1 MRISRHYW
9 KVDRSSPGSQSGV
22 GLGEEK
28 GKYQGSSQKKTFM
41 ARACMGL
48 EVQQVNSAGR
58 VLAICEEEQGAQ
70 AAEGMRS

>member
-1 MRISRHYW
+1 
-9 KVDRSSPGSQSGV
+9 V